1 MMSTRSSLSEPR
13 SPEWAHGGRFS
24 PRRDGRALVAG
35 RVIREVLA
43 LMGVALAVLALL
55 ALVIDARTDLEPGEL
70 LGVIPEFVFSFTGFA
85 LASWG
90 LLVALA
96 ATLLRRRGPWWRIG
110 AHALSALVAGVVNV
124 VAVVAIG
131 EAQNAQGGFV
141 GALGLLGTVVFVP
154 VALLITPIVVLLLE
168 RGRPAAGA
176 GSPGPAETVPTGS
189 VPTEPMPT
197 EPSTSDPAGER

>member
-1 MMSTRSSLSEPR
+1 M
-13 SPEWAHGGRFS
+13 
-24 PRRDGRALVAG
+24 AG

-55 ALVIDARTDLEPGEL
+55 VLVIYARTDLEPGEL

-131 EAQNAQGGFV
+131 ETQNAQGGFV

-168 RGRPAAGA
+168 RGRPAARA
-176 GSPGPAETVPTGS
+176 AAPAQPEP

-197 EPSTSDPAGER
+197 EPPTPDPATGP